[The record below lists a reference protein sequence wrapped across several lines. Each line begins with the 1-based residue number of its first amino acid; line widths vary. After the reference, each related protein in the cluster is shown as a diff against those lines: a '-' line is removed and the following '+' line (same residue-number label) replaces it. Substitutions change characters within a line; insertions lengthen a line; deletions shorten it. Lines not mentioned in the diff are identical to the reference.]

1 MIFKFFK
8 TIHNKYSAF
17 FNFIFFIRYLFL
29 IFFISLIFF
38 FTIPKFFNYEKRE
51 DIFKNYLSKNFDLK
65 INKYEKIDFYVF
77 PIPNIQIKN
86 VEIKLDQISSNLYS
100 SKISIYPKILS
111 IYNHDNFQGKKI
123 ILHKAELKL
132 KTSESIDLIKNI
144 LNQKKNF
151 SFQNLNLEVS
161 NNDKN
166 LINIKNVNFSNY
178 GYSKNTF
185 SGKIFDQKFKLKL
198 KENMTDILFKIPDI
212 KLQAY
217 FNLKNTTEKLIAGNS
232 KIRILDTNLKF
243 NFIYSNKKF
252 EILNTHFRNK
262 DLSFKGKSI
271 ITFVPYF
278 ETNSSIVIEDIN
290 LKILKGIDFTKLLK
304 SKNIIKKINSKNKII
319 FKSKRFSGDLIEELT
334 SSFDL
339 AYGRL
344 NYEKIIKIS
353 GSLFKCKGSVN
364 FYDEQPLLDFDCSIN
379 ARSKKEFL
387 NIFSIKQKNKGEVV
401 DLKIKGNLNF
411 VNNKINLKN
420 VFSGSYRATIE
431 DLNYFNK
438 EFENFFFKQHFL
450 DIFDLKKIKNFIL
463 EIS

>member
-1 MIFKFFK
+1 M
-8 TIHNKYSAF
+8 
-17 FNFIFFIRYLFL
+17 
-29 IFFISLIFF
+29 
-38 FTIPKFFNYEKRE
+38 
-51 DIFKNYLSKNFDLK
+51 
-65 INKYEKIDFYVF
+65 
-77 PIPNIQIKN
+77 
-86 VEIKLDQISSNLYS
+86 
-100 SKISIYPKILS
+100 
-111 IYNHDNFQGKKI
+111 
-123 ILHKAELKL
+123 
-132 KTSESIDLIKNI
+132 
-144 LNQKKNF
+144 
-151 SFQNLNLEVS
+151 EVS

-198 KENMTDILFKIPDI
+198 KENMTDVLFKIPDI

-217 FNLKNTTEKLIAGNS
+217 FNLKNTTEKLIVGNS

-278 ETNSSIVIEDIN
+278 ESNSSIVIEDIN
-290 LKILKGIDFTKLLK
+290 LKILKGIDFIKLLK

-319 FKSKRFSGDLIEELT
+319 FKSKRFSGNLIDEFT
-334 SSFDL
+334 SSFNL

-353 GSLFKCKGSVN
+353 GSLSKCKGSVN
-364 FYDEQPLLDFDCSIN
+364 FYDELPLLDFDCSIN

-387 NIFSIKQKNKGEVV
+387 NIFTIKQKNKGDVV

-411 VNNKINLKN
+411 INNKINLKK
-420 VFSGSYRATIE
+420 VFSGSYRASTE
-431 DLNYFNK
+431 DLKYFNK
-438 EFENFFFKQHFL
+438 EFEKFFFKQHFL